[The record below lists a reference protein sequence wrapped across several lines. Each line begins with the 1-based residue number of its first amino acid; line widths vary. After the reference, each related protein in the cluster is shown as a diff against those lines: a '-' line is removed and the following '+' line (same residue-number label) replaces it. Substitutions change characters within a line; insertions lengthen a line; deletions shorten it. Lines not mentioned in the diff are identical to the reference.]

1 MKKLKYFP
9 FGEEFDLRMGTSVFK
24 ENDSLIEV
32 DEDYYLSEINLKR
45 SLLEQDHRYYY
56 RTKAE
61 TEIAQWDVVEKILSD
76 LVKFYPEYFVLNRDN
91 ENWFWQNKKT
101 NETIEF
107 IFGKKETLPYE
118 PLDWVGRQVQEDLV
132 ILSNDGTASLVAG
145 QLCFPNGWCLDD
157 KFDQPFLTIH
167 APAPKMVE
175 PTMQTAQKLMEKIIA
190 TRPVWRC
197 SWNFKTSGQIDLSSK
212 YTKQYN
218 EELLQIFPTLTPENI
233 GDKIFIRIERQ
244 TVSRLPKSN
253 CILFGIHMYQN
264 TLDDENLDTLQ
275 AKNMMNVLKTT
286 PRGMLDY
293 KAITPFID
301 ALLGYLENRILQDVK
316 SET

>member
-9 FGEEFDLRMGTSVFK
+9 FGEEFDLRMGTAVFK
-24 ENDSLIEV
+24 ESDSLVEV
-32 DEDYYLSEINLKR
+32 DEDHYLAEINLKR
-45 SLLEQDHRYYY
+45 SLLKEDHRYYY
-56 RTKAE
+56 RANAN
-61 TEIAQWDVVEKILSD
+61 TELAQWDVVEKVLTD
-76 LVKFYPEYFVLNRDN
+76 LAKFYPASFVLNRDGD
-91 ENWFWQNKKT
+91 NWFWQNKIT
-101 NETIEF
+101 GESLDF
-107 IFGKKETLPYE
+107 VFGSKKSLPLQ

-175 PTMQTAQKLMEKIIA
+175 PTMQTAQKLMEKI
-190 TRPVWRC
+190 TSSRPVWRC

-212 YTKQYN
+212 YTTQYN
-218 EELLQIFPTLTPENI
+218 EDLLKIFPMLTPENI
-233 GDKIFIRIERQ
+233 GDKIYVRIERQ
-244 TVSRLPKSN
+244 TISRLPKSN
-253 CILFGIHMYQN
+253 CILFGIHLYQN
-264 TLDDENLDTLQ
+264 TLNDENLDTIQ
-275 AKNMMNVLKTT
+275 TRNMLSVLKTT

-301 ALLGYLENRILQDVK
+301 ALLGYLENRLGAANIHGQ
-316 SET
+316 

>member
-1 MKKLKYFP
+1 MNKLKYFP
-9 FGEEFDLRMGTSVFK
+9 FGQEFDLRMGTSVFK
-24 ENDSLIEV
+24 EDESLVEV
-32 DEDYYLSEINLKR
+32 DDKHYLPEIALKR
-45 SLLEQDHRYYY
+45 NLLETDHGYYY
-56 RTKAE
+56 RSNPG
-61 TEIAQWDVVEKILSD
+61 TELAQWDVVEKVLTD
-76 LVKFYPEYFVLNRDN
+76 LVRFKPEHFSLSQNGND
-91 ENWFWQNKKT
+91 WFWKNNKTKESL
-101 NETIEF
+101 NF
-107 IFGKKETLPYE
+107 VFGKKETLPFE

-132 ILSNDGTASLVAG
+132 ILSNDGTASIVAG

-157 KFDQPFLTIH
+157 KFNQPFLTIH

-233 GDKIFIRIERQ
+233 GSKIFIRIERQ
-244 TVSRLPKSN
+244 TISRLPKSN

-264 TLDDENLDTLQ
+264 TLDDEHLDTLQ
-275 AKNMMNVLKTT
+275 TRNMLNVLKTT
-286 PRGMLDY
+286 PRAMLDY

-301 ALLGYLENRILQDVK
+301 ALLGYLENRL
-316 SET
+316 

>member
-1 MKKLKYFP
+1 MNKLKYFP
-9 FGEEFDLRMGTSVFK
+9 FGQEFDLRMGTSVFK
-24 ENDSLIEV
+24 EDESLVEV
-32 DEDYYLSEINLKR
+32 DDKHYLPEIALKR
-45 SLLEQDHRYYY
+45 NLLETDHGYYY
-56 RTKAE
+56 RSNAG
-61 TEIAQWDVVEKILSD
+61 TEPAQWDVVEKVLTD
-76 LVKFYPEYFVLNRDN
+76 LVRFKPEYFSLSQNGND
-91 ENWFWQNKKT
+91 WFWQNNKT
-101 NETIEF
+101 KESLNF
-107 IFGKKETLPYE
+107 VFGKKETLPFE

-132 ILSNDGTASLVAG
+132 ILSNDGTASIVAG

-157 KFDQPFLTIH
+157 KFNQPFLTIH

-233 GDKIFIRIERQ
+233 GSKIFIRIERQ
-244 TVSRLPKSN
+244 TISRLPKSN

-264 TLDDENLDTLQ
+264 TLDDEDLDTLQ
-275 AKNMMNVLKTT
+275 SRNMLNVLKTT
-286 PRGMLDY
+286 PRAMLDY

-301 ALLGYLENRILQDVK
+301 ALLGYLENRL
-316 SET
+316 